1 MSYKRGI
8 NVNIVS
14 SETISKDYNNVTIP
28 VYIGLLPVHQLQDY
42 TNRINNPIVVN
53 SFDDVYKTGY
63 SDDWKYTLCE
73 PIYAHFKNDFDVV
86 GPIVLINVLD
96 PSTNQTIEKAINVN
110 FVNGVGKLSGGDII
124 RDTITISDLVID
136 EDFKVEYS
144 QDGQTVVITDL
155 SSTLDGDEEVR
166 YKEIDLSGVNE
177 DTIIGKIALD
187 GKRSGIKALPYVY
200 SKLNM
205 IPGLLLC
212 PGYSHLQRVHDEM
225 IYAANNINNHWN
237 AFAYT
242 DLPCDDSINTVDKA
256 IKCKTDR
263 GYTSPVEVTNYPK
276 AYNKGKMYH
285 LSVLRSVVAQKVDN
299 ANKFPND
306 PPSNQ
311 VINIQKLV
319 LDNSKDIDI
328 DEIDTKKL
336 NSVGISTAIKFEGS
350 WRTWGVHTSAYTY
363 DTSDSM
369 DPRDMYE
376 SSVRVVR
383 HLGNVFQRKFWDKI
397 DKGLN
402 KGIIESIINDFQRD
416 VLDLYVSQGKL
427 LYGTIEFL
435 YDENPASDMLQGD
448 FKFNIDVTGGL
459 VVKSITA
466 LLRWTPKGINLLFEG
481 GE

>member
-14 SETISKDYNNVTIP
+14 SETINKDYNNVTIP

-42 TNRINNPIVVN
+42 TDKINNPILIN
-53 SFDDVYKTGY
+53 SFDDIYKTGY
-63 SDDWKYTLCE
+63 SDNWKYTLCE
-73 PIYAHFKNDFDVV
+73 PIYAHFKNDFDTV

-96 PSTNQTIEKAINVN
+96 PSKNQTIEKSTNIN
-110 FVNGVGKLSGGDII
+110 FVNGVGRISVGDII
-124 RDTITISDLVID
+124 RNTITISDLTID

-144 QDGQTVVITDL
+144 TDGQTVIITDL
-155 SSTLDGDEEVR
+155 SSTLEGEEEVR

-177 DTIIGKIALD
+177 DTVIGKVTVD

-200 SKLNM
+200 SRLNI
-205 IPGLLLC
+205 IPSILLC
-212 PGYSHLQRVHDEM
+212 PSYSHITKVHDEM
-225 IYAANNINNHWN
+225 VDAVNNINDHWN
-237 AFAYT
+237 AFTYT
-242 DLPCDDSINTVDKA
+242 DLPCDDTVNTVDKA
-256 IKCKTDR
+256 IKYKNDN

-276 AYNKGKMYH
+276 VYNKGKIYN
-285 LSVLRSVVAQKVDN
+285 LSVLRAVVAQKIDG

-306 PPSNQ
+306 PPSNYA
-311 VINIQKLV
+311 INIQKLV
-319 LDNSKDIDI
+319 LKDGKDIDI
-328 DEIDTKKL
+328 DEMAAKKL
-336 NSVGISTAIKFEGS
+336 NSKGISTAIKFEGS
-350 WRTWGVHTSAYTY
+350 WRTWGVHTSAYDY
-363 DTSDSM
+363 DTSDNM
-369 DPRDMYE
+369 DARDIFE

-416 VLDLYVSQGKL
+416 VLDLYVSQGKI
-427 LYGTIEFL
+427 LYGNIEFL
-435 YDENPASDMLQGD
+435 YDKNPASDMLKGD
-448 FKFNIDVTGGL
+448 FKFDIDVTGGL
-459 VVKSITA
+459 VIKSITA